1 MHLLYV
7 VIRDDG
13 LKVLN
18 MKIPGLV
25 LCGLL
30 LWSTACLAEAEI
42 SRDDGSRAFNRGDYA
57 RAEQIFRDLK
67 ARYPN
72 DGAISYS
79 LASTLYRRGRY
90 AAARSEFLRAARL
103 APESASL
110 CWYNAGLSS
119 IRLDD
124 LISAS
129 HWLSMAWREARH
141 KGLKKLAEAALRYAY
156 QLSAEQSTVVAQVS
170 TGWTDQVILLG
181 DAAEFEPT
189 GGSDQV
195 REALLR
201 FRSAAHPIGD
211 FRLRLVGSAFG
222 TWYQHTEDSELSLF
236 SGGAA
241 VDRSLGRSRL
251 QVEAQQNYL
260 YLGGDRYQTY
270 QTYSAMALLPGTM
283 HFRLGYMLERFQEGA
298 PLSEGTHGRQ
308 QSWTL
313 GSGLASGPGNYDF
326 SYRYQ
331 RNDRTSDTV
340 SPERNETRLSYS
352 RPIGGDLTV
361 QLAWTWRRSQ
371 YPDDSSRNDILSR
384 WELQAAYA
392 LSAAT
397 DLRVAA
403 RYTDNRSSVD
413 ESSFDQAQMLLGLS
427 QRFSW

>member
-1 MHLLYV
+1 MLYTAMRDNGLL
-7 VIRDDG
+7 VIHMR
-13 LKVLN
+13 
-18 MKIPGLV
+18 ISRLV

-42 SRDDGSRAFNRGDYA
+42 PRDDGNRAFNTGDYA

-67 ARYPN
+67 ARHPN
-72 DGAISYS
+72 DGAIAYS

-103 APESASL
+103 VPESAPL

-124 LISAS
+124 QIAAN
-129 HWLSMAWREARH
+129 HWLSMAWRKAAH
-141 KGLKKLAEAALRYAY
+141 MGLKKLAETTLRYAY
-156 QLSAEQSTVVAQVS
+156 QLSTEQSTVVAQFS
-170 TGWTDQVILLG
+170 TGWTDQVVLLG

-189 GGSDQV
+189 SGSDQV
-195 REALLR
+195 KEALLR
-201 FRSAAHPIGD
+201 FRSAAHRIGD
-211 FRLRLVGSAFG
+211 FRLQLVGNAFG
-222 TWYQHTEDSELSLF
+222 TWYQHTEGSELSLF
-236 SGGAA
+236 SAGAA
-241 VDRSLGRSRL
+241 VDRSFGRSRV
-251 QVEAQQNYL
+251 QIEAQQNYL

-270 QTYSAMALLPGTM
+270 QTYSAMAFLPGTM
-283 HFRLGYMLERFQEGA
+283 HFRLGYMLEKFQEGA
-298 PLSEGTHGRQ
+298 DLAEGTQGRQ

-313 GSGLASGPGNYDF
+313 GGRLASGPGNYDF

-340 SPERNETRLSYS
+340 SPERNETRLIYS

-371 YPDDSSRNDILSR
+371 YPDDSDRDDILSR

-392 LSAAT
+392 LGVAT

-403 RYTDNRSSVD
+403 RYTDNRSSVE
-413 ESSFDQAQMLLGLS
+413 ESSFDQAQILLGLS
-427 QRFSW
+427 RRFSW